1 MPYVNSYCYPVILMN
16 ALFDCAG
23 WWF

>member
-1 MPYVNSYCYPVILMN
+1 MPYVNSCCYPVILMN